1 MKILFLVNKTGPN
14 GYYHKMSRVRFHGME
29 SVAEISDLSWWG
41 PGWDGYD
48 NTISVSENLEKLDT
62 LPDLIVTYKPLDMIG
77 MKDVDIPVCLRYNE
91 MYDFGWTTEEIDKSG
106 AEFVICHHEND
117 MEPYIQ
123 HYGDKVKFV
132 HIPHC
137 GKKEVFK
144 DWGEEK
150 IYDFMIGGA
159 VGVNTAVTGQHYP
172 LRDRMVG
179 ILRRLGEMG
188 YKVYQHPHPGY
199 THDDAYT
206 NKYLIDF
213 SKAINRAKICITC
226 SGAPKSRFG
235 KYIEIP
241 MSGTAI
247 AGDIPGQDEQDFR
260 KFVIELTMD
269 MSDEE
274 IINKLVGYIKDEAAL
289 KKVTQ
294 RGLEWS
300 KGYTQEYYAKRFVE
314 EAKHYLSIDEEV
326 VKVFNELGEIDNFN
340 VEDNYRDIWKEIS
353 YEVQNWK
360 ADNVG
365 LSQKDRDII
374 FEGLMKRPSY
384 LVKLANIIGAKNIV
398 EVGTAEGLQFF
409 TFAEGLSQS
418 NKNGK
423 VWSCDILDKRNLKY
437 KDYFTN
443 TEFCLGTSK
452 ALSTQIPNGTLID
465 LFYIDAAHDT
475 GDVLQDVENLR
486 KFQHENTYWV
496 FDDFDERFGCY
507 DDISKFMSK
516 NKNYKVYHVGNTA
529 SNAPNH
535 QVIIKG
541 II

>member
-29 SVAEISDLSWWG
+29 SIGEISDLSWWG

-77 MKDVDIPVCLRYNE
+77 MKDVSIPVCLRYNE
-91 MYDFGWTTEEIDKSG
+91 MYDFNWTTEEIDKSG

-117 MEPYIQ
+117 MEPYIK

-144 DWGEEK
+144 DWGEQK

-159 VGVNTAVTGQHYP
+159 TNVNTQVTGQHYP

-199 THDDAYT
+199 THDDAHT

-247 AGDIPGQDEQDFR
+247 AGDIPGQDEEDFR

-269 MSDEE
+269 MSDNE
-274 IINKLVGYIKDEAAL
+274 IINKLTNYIKDDESL

-294 RGLEWS
+294 RGLNWS
-300 KGYTQEYYAKRFVE
+300 KGYTQEYYASRFLE
-314 EAKHYLSIDEEV
+314 EAVIYLNDI
-326 VKVFNELGEIDNFN
+326 GDN
-340 VEDNYRDIWKEIS
+340 
-353 YEVQNWK
+353 
-360 ADNVG
+360 
-365 LSQKDRDII
+365 
-374 FEGLMKRPSY
+374 
-384 LVKLANIIGAKNIV
+384 
-398 EVGTAEGLQFF
+398 
-409 TFAEGLSQS
+409 
-418 NKNGK
+418 
-423 VWSCDILDKRNLKY
+423 
-437 KDYFTN
+437 
-443 TEFCLGTSK
+443 
-452 ALSTQIPNGTLID
+452 
-465 LFYIDAAHDT
+465 
-475 GDVLQDVENLR
+475 
-486 KFQHENTYWV
+486 
-496 FDDFDERFGCY
+496 
-507 DDISKFMSK
+507 
-516 NKNYKVYHVGNTA
+516 
-529 SNAPNH
+529 
-535 QVIIKG
+535 
-541 II
+541 